1 MTITPWDDGIVT
13 EDELRVI
20 LNTPELRQM
29 FMSLAEEEQYNILK
43 KSAPDKSEMAKI
55 MDKLAKYLKSSW
67 FRNLALKKAA
77 DFGLNEQE
85 ADHFARIWK
94 LDLDAE
100 RLYRAKMSQTTF
112 DDLL

>member
-1 MTITPWDDGIVT
+1 M
-13 EDELRVI
+13 
-20 LNTPELRQM
+20 
-29 FMSLAEEEQYNILK
+29 
-43 KSAPDKSEMAKI
+43 
-55 MDKLAKYLKSSW
+55 
-67 FRNLALKKAA
+67 ALKKAA

-100 RLYRAKMSQTTF
+100 RLYKAKISQTTF